1 MSESSS
7 VLLII
12 DEKSFFN
19 VIPTFPRPTVGLG

>member
-7 VLLII
+7 GLII

-19 VIPTFPRPTVGLG
+19 VISTFPRPTVGLG